1 MKKKFYVT
9 TAIDYVNAKPH
20 IGHAFEKVLADALVR
35 WHKLKKEKT
44 FFLTGTDENAPKN
57 EMAAKEAGIPTKK
70 FVDKNAKFFVEL
82 YKKLNVDYDRF
93 IRTTEEEH
101 KKISQEIFLKVY
113 KKGEIYKGNYEGYYC
128 NGCEEFKTEKS
139 LVYGKCPE
147 HDRKPEWV
155 SEEAYFF
162 KLGKYKKDLLKFVEN
177 YIIPEEKKN
186 EILSRLKNEELKD
199 LCVSRTNLTWG
210 IDNPVDKKFKI
221 YVWFD
226 ALINYFSGA
235 NGNWPADVHV
245 VGKGINWFHSV
256 IWPAILMSAE
266 IELPKKLLVHGY
278 LNIGGKKM
286 SKSLGNVIDPV
297 ELIEK
302 YGSDAVR
309 YSLLRCS
316 VFDDSD
322 YSEELL
328 IERNNNELANKL
340 GNLVSRVSALA
351 ERYGVEKFRLKE
363 LPQKIAKKFLN
374 GEYDLNKGIINSLL
388 SKLEEVSLCI
398 AKNQIWV
405 NRGTFWEI
413 DNDEKYLFTSLNEV
427 LQSLEIKISNHLEDY
442 EFDRALNE
450 IFGFVDLCNEFIQE
464 KKPWESDC
472 KNREKILFELVEAI
486 RKINPYLGIFIP
498 QASEKIAKVFKNDK
512 IKKAEILFR
521 KIV

>member
-1 MKKKFYVT
+1 
-9 TAIDYVNAKPH
+9 
-20 IGHAFEKVLADALVR
+20 
-35 WHKLKKEKT
+35 
-44 FFLTGTDENAPKN
+44 
-57 EMAAKEAGIPTKK
+57 
-70 FVDKNAKFFVEL
+70 
-82 YKKLNVDYDRF
+82 
-93 IRTTEEEH
+93 
-101 KKISQEIFLKVY
+101 
-113 KKGEIYKGNYEGYYC
+113 
-128 NGCEEFKTEKS
+128 
-139 LVYGKCPE
+139 
-147 HDRKPEWV
+147 
-155 SEEAYFF
+155 
-162 KLGKYKKDLLKFVEN
+162 
-177 YIIPEEKKN
+177 
-186 EILSRLKNEELKD
+186 
-199 LCVSRTNLTWG
+199 
-210 IDNPVDKKFKI
+210 
-221 YVWFD
+221 
-226 ALINYFSGA
+226 
-235 NGNWPADVHV
+235 
-245 VGKGINWFHSV
+245 
-256 IWPAILMSAE
+256 MSAE

-442 EFDRALNE
+442 EFDKALSE
-450 IFGFVDLCNEFIQE
+450 IFGFIDLCNEFIQE